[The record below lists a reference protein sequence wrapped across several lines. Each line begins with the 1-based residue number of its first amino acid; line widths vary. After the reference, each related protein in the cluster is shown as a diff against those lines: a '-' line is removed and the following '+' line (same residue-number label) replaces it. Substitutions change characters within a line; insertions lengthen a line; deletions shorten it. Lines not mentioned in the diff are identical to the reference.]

1 MKFDKITLINF
12 RNYRGRQTFELNNE
26 ITILYGDNGNGK
38 SSFFDGIEWCLT
50 GVITR
55 FSENKAPKEVIANKN
70 IDVGEDCVVEIHFD
84 SYCLKRSFTCTST
97 NGFGNIDFSLFSLS
111 SQGSLVKIANG
122 EGNVDKTLRKILEEN
137 GVKYKDIKYKVGEII
152 NKAYI
157 LSQDQ
162 VADFV
167 TRDKPTERY
176 NALASIMGFER
187 ILKIRKNLNTSIK
200 CFIEILD
207 SLNKE
212 ILILT
217 DKNQE
222 LNNSLKP
229 VNYKKIE
236 QFKAIYDF
244 EPKHNS
250 DINQEINNLQSEL
263 FLVEQQTNAIK
274 EFRIKEVDSIQEID
288 KLLIG
293 KKDYLSTLEQ
303 TLKEYLIERSQLAN
317 KITQIKESIGKLSKN
332 EKVNKQLIQINEKL
346 KGFKKKLDDL
356 NIAEQTSQE
365 IREKY
370 SVLNQ
375 KERHI
380 NFARQNREEY
390 FKAKSFL
397 NVYDFSMS
405 KKINDLKNQKKEL
418 QVYLIREKKLEIELL
433 DVDENSSLNNLIKSI
448 EVVNDYVK
456 SNELNLC
463 PVCLSNV
470 GEGLQPKISENLA
483 QLIKEVGAN
492 KEIVAK
498 KMKEKDHI
506 EEKKAQHKKLIRIL
520 EQEIDNLE
528 NRKNTSIESIGFLER
543 SELFSKYFIISE
555 NELTEAEKYNKKN
568 LTNTQTAM
576 KIHEQIND
584 YEEQLKNLNLDKNLL
599 GENKESLENSLM
611 SFEKEMAIKD
621 ESILGTEKVVSEY
634 KNNIFKLQNVRDEY
648 IEYLVKFDANTLSET
663 ITLLNEKRTHLEGS
677 LTSLKSLLP
686 IIEAIHYNLGI
697 QNEIGKAVQEVLT
710 LTKRAD
716 NIQGKLDE
724 IKNILSKLDYV
735 YGSEA
740 TDFLNSDRSTIQT
753 YYRYLNP
760 TPSQFSDLYFEIIDN
775 EELYI
780 KIFESGVNFAE
791 ESRYYADANMVL
803 SSGQL
808 NVLALAVFIAT
819 NEAQSCSYFDFIAI
833 DDPIQ
838 NMDDVNRFSICDVLS
853 QLNRQLIFS
862 THDQEFLNLFL
873 KKNEERIDKITL
885 YTLNS
890 DENKYQP
897 LSLTMNS

>member
-1 MKFDKITLINF
+1 MKFDKITLKNF

-70 IDVGEDCVVEIHFD
+70 IDVGEDCVVEIQFG
-84 SYCLKRSFTCTST
+84 SYCLKRTFTCTT
-97 NGFGNIDFSLFSLS
+97 NGFGNIDFSLFALEN
-111 SQGSLVKIANG
+111 QGAWLKIANG
-122 EGNVDKTLRKILEEN
+122 EVNVDKALRKILEEN
-137 GVKYKDIKYKVGEII
+137 GVKYKDIKYRVGEII

-167 TRDKPTERY
+167 TRDKPNERY

-200 CFIEILD
+200 CSTEILD
-207 SLNKE
+207 SLSTK
-212 ILILT
+212 ISDLT
-217 DKNQE
+217 DKEQE

-229 VNYKKIE
+229 VNFNKIE
-236 QFKAIYDF
+236 QFKAIYEF
-244 EPKHNS
+244 EPEHSS
-250 DINQEINNLQSEL
+250 DIEKEINKLQSEL
-263 FLVEQQTNAIK
+263 FSVEQQINAVQK
-274 EFRIKEVDSIQEID
+274 FRIKEVDYIQEID
-288 KLLIG
+288 NLING
-293 KKDYLSTLEQ
+293 KQVYLSTVEQ
-303 TLKEYLIERSQLAN
+303 TLKEYLIERSQLDT

-332 EKVNKQLIQINEKL
+332 EKVNNQLKKINEKL
-346 KGFKKKLDDL
+346 EEYKKQLNEL
-356 NIAEQTSQE
+356 NIKEQTSQE
-365 IREKY
+365 LREIY
-370 SVLNQ
+370 SELNR
-375 KERHI
+375 KKRHM

-390 FKAKSFL
+390 SNAKSFL
-397 NVYDFSMS
+397 DEYDLSMNN
-405 KKINDLKNQKKEL
+405 KVNDLKKQKEKL
-418 QVYLIREKKLEIELL
+418 QAYLKRKKILESELL
-433 DVDENSSLNNLIKSI
+433 NVDENSSLNNLIKSI

-456 SNELNLC
+456 SNELDIC
-463 PVCLSNV
+463 PVCLSKV
-470 GEGLQPKISENLA
+470 GEGLQPRISGNLT
-483 QLIKEVGAN
+483 QLIKEVGVQ

-498 KMKEKDHI
+498 KIKEKNYI
-506 EEKKAQHKKLIRIL
+506 EDKKAQQKKLIRSL
-520 EQEIDNLE
+520 EQEIDNL
-528 NRKNTSIESIGFLER
+528 KNKKSTSIESIGFLER
-543 SELFSKYFIISE
+543 SELFSKYILIPE
-555 NELTEAEKYNKKN
+555 NELTEAVKYIQEN
-568 LTNTQTAM
+568 LTNTQTAI

-584 YEEQLKNLNLDKNLL
+584 YDEQLKNLNLDKNLL
-599 GENKESLENSLM
+599 GENKESLDNTFMSL
-611 SFEKEMAIKD
+611 EKELAKKD
-621 ESILGTEKVVSEY
+621 EFILEKEKIVSEF
-634 KNNIFKLQNVRDEY
+634 KNNIFKLQKVKDDY
-648 IEYLVKFDANTLSET
+648 TEYLVKYNTNSLSEAVT
-663 ITLLNEKRTHLEGS
+663 ILNEKRTQMEGS
-677 LTSLKSLLP
+677 LTLIKSILP
-686 IIEAIHYNLGI
+686 IIEDRHYNLGI
-697 QNEIGKAVQEVLT
+697 QNEIGKAVQEILS
-710 LTKRAD
+710 LTKKVD
-716 NIQGKLDE
+716 NIQGKLGE
-724 IKNILSKLDYV
+724 LKNILFRLDSV

-760 TPSQFSDLYFEIIDN
+760 TPSQFSDLYFEVIDN

-780 KIFESGVNFAE
+780 KIFESGINFEE

-808 NVLALAVFIAT
+808 NVLALAIFIAT

-873 KKNEERIDKITL
+873 KKNEERVDKITL

-897 LSLTMNS
+897 LSLTMKS